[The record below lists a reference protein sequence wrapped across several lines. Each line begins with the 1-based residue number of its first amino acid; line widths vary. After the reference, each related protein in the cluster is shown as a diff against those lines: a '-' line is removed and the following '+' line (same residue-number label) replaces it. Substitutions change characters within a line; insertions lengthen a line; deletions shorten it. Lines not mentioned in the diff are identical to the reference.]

1 MRDGAFVAFS
11 GKTRERYFLTIVPSA
26 WHERRGINMKR
37 AGLGILFALFLPI
50 ISYAQMGGG
59 MMGWGQGPGYQGQP
73 SPVQGQGAEIYRV
86 ECSHCHA
93 QGGNVIYPNLPL
105 RGSSELADFDA
116 FLVYLRHPVMPDG
129 SQGPMP
135 AFPPARISD
144 DQARDLYQY
153 LAVVLGQATQGGAGA
168 GYGTGYGY
176 GMGSG
181 MMGGYGMGWFG
192 EIFMILFWILIIV
205 GLVFFI
211 KWLVRSRKGHSS
223 RSWKGSSSSALD
235 ILKERYARGE
245 ISKQEFEEKKRDLL

>member
-1 MRDGAFVAFS
+1 
-11 GKTRERYFLTIVPSA
+11 
-26 WHERRGINMKR
+26 MKR
-37 AGLGILFALFLPI
+37 AGLGILLALFLPI

-59 MMGWGQGPGYQGQP
+59 MMGGGMMGWVQGPGYQGQP
-73 SPVQGQGAEIYRV
+73 SQVQGQGAEIYGV
-86 ECSHCHA
+86 ECNHCHV

-105 RGSSELADFDA
+105 RGSSELADFNA
-116 FLVYLRHPVMPDG
+116 FLEYLRHPVMPDG

-135 AFPPARISD
+135 AFPPAKISD

-153 LAVVLGQATQGGAGA
+153 LLVVLGRPARGGAGE

-181 MMGGYGMGWFG
+181 MMGGYGVGWFG

-223 RSWKGSSSSALD
+223 RIWSESSSSALD

-245 ISKQEFEEKKRDLL
+245 ITKQEFEEKKKDLL